1 MPREHTSTVIQK
13 GTSKSEVRIEP
24 MTYQSDI

>member
-13 GTSKSEVRIEP
+13 GTLKLEVRIEP